1 MSSVAMGRNVER
13 ARIGRVFG
21 PEATMVS
28 MPVPSAPA
36 RRMAASISAAT
47 ARSVTPGRMASMA
60 ASMPRSAMR

>member
-1 MSSVAMGRNVER
+1 M
-13 ARIGRVFG
+13 GRVFG
-21 PEATMVS
+21 PLATMVS

-47 ARSVTPGRMASMA
+47 ARSVTPGRMASTA